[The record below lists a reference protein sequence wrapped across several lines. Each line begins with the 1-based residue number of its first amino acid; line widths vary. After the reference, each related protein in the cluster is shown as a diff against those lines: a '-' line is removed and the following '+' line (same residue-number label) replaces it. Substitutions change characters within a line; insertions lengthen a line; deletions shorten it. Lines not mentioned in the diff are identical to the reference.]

1 MAAFLDYAAEFIF
14 ILCGFISFNAAY
26 RALENEHAKV
36 GTTLFWS
43 ILGVIFMFGKVLP
56 YEVCG
61 ILLLVMGGLTMTHQV
76 PVSYTHLDVYKRQ
89 KHVCAF
95 FSICEREKASSSFF
109 NTA

>member
-43 ILGVIFMFGKVLP
+43 ILGVSLCLARCYPMK
-56 YEVCG
+56 
-61 ILLLVMGGLTMTHQV
+61 
-76 PVSYTHLDVYKRQ
+76 
-89 KHVCAF
+89 CA
-95 FSICEREKASSSFF
+95 ASCY
-109 NTA
+109 